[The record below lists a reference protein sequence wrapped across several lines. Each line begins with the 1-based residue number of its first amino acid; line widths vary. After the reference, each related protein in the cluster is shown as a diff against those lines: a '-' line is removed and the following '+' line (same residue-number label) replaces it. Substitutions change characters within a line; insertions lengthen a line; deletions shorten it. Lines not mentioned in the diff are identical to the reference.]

1 MSPVSLYSPR
11 ASDVGDCGR
20 ISLLAGIPCVTLGY
34 VSTLGAIPIDL
45 HITPIDGRNYF
56 KISTL
61 SDYFSER
68 AINRERVFV
77 EIQYLLWLS
86 RYRVIR
92 PVTTKEQTHLKSLF
106 LLTTKDYLRLR
117 EIEQQTN
124 HDVKAVE
131 LYLQERLSK
140 TTLRDIASMVH
151 FGLTSDDIN
160 SCAYA
165 RCINRA
171 LKDIILPILWENLA
185 ELKKQA
191 REYKQLPMLAY
202 THGQPANG
210 TTYGKELGVYI
221 YRLEKRIRQLSQF
234 RAAGKCSGNVGNFN
248 AHAVVFPKVD
258 WLRFSETF
266 LEQLEVNPEPISTQ
280 IASYDSLTDI
290 FQTMLQINLLL
301 LGLCKD
307 LWLYALLGFLSQ
319 KRIPAEVGSTALPHK
334 INPIYLEGAEGGFE
348 IANGLLEMYI
358 RKLSYSRLQRDL
370 SDSTIRRSFGTAF
383 AYSLLSYQSVLESLH
398 RIRPH
403 PEFMAQALDD
413 HYEILSEA
421 IQNYLRAKGRGDAF
435 ERTKLFFRGFV
446 HSRQEI
452 AAFIKTLPLATQD
465 KKVLLAL
472 TPTGYTGL
480 ADRLV
485 ETYA

>member
-1 MSPVSLYSPR
+1 
-11 ASDVGDCGR
+11 
-20 ISLLAGIPCVTLGY
+20 
-34 VSTLGAIPIDL
+34 VSTIGAIPIDL
-45 HITPIDGRNYF
+45 HITPIDGRNYH
-56 KISTL
+56 KVSTL

-68 AINRERVFV
+68 ATNTQRVFV

-86 RYRVIR
+86 HYRVIR
-92 PVTTKEQTHLKSLF
+92 TITKKERVFLASLCS
-106 LLTTKDYLRLR
+106 LTTKDYVRLR
-117 EIEQQTN
+117 EIEQKTN

-131 LYLQERLSK
+131 VYLQERLAK
-140 TTLRDIASMVH
+140 TTLRDVASMVH

-171 LKDIILPILWENLA
+171 LAESIIPILRETLD

-191 REYKQLPMLAY
+191 RSYKRLVMLAY

-210 TTYGKELGVYI
+210 TTYGKELGVYAR
-221 YRLEKRIRQLSQF
+221 RLEGRIRQLAQQK
-234 RAAGKCSGNVGNFN
+234 AAGKCSGNVGNFN

-266 LEQLEVNPEPISTQ
+266 LQHLDIAAEPLSTQ
-280 IASYDSLTDI
+280 IAAYDSLTDI
-290 FQTMLQINLLL
+290 FQVMLQTNLLL

-307 LWLYALLGFLSQ
+307 LWLYALLGFLTQ
-319 KRIPAEVGSTALPHK
+319 ARIASEVGSTALPHK

-370 SDSTIRRSFGTAF
+370 SDSTVRRSFGTAF

-398 RIRPH
+398 RIRPNA
-403 PEFMAQALDD
+403 EFMEHSLND
-413 HYEILSEA
+413 HCEILSEA
-421 IQNYLRAKGRGDAF
+421 IQNYLRAKGLGDAY
-435 ERTKLFFRGFV
+435 ERTKVFFRGFV
-446 HSRQEI
+446 RSRKEI
-452 AAFIKTLPLATQD
+452 GDFIHTLPIGAQD
-465 KKVLLAL
+465 KKTLLAL
-472 TPTGYTGL
+472 TPANYTGL

-485 ETYA
+485 DAYV